1 MTLRFG
7 KSLSPWLAAWLAIS
21 LVGCG
26 SNTTGPKRSVTS
38 GTVSFDGKPVA
49 TGQIRFLPLDGPPS
63 QAPVTKGVYLVDYKG
78 GVPVGQVRVEIDSY
92 EPTGRD
98 IPIGAGGKTE
108 KEVLQTLPA
117 KFNSKSELKVE
128 IKPGQKN
135 MHNFDLK
142 S

>member
-1 MTLRFG
+1 MKLRFET
-7 KSLSPWLAAWLAIS
+7 SLRICFAAWLVVA
-21 LVGCG
+21 LMGCG
-26 SNTTGPKRSVTS
+26 GSTTGPKRSVTS

-78 GVPVGQVRVEIDSY
+78 GVPVGHVRVEIDSY
-92 EPTGRD
+92 EASGRD

-108 KEVLQTLPA
+108 KEVLQVLPA
-117 KFNSKSELKVE
+117 KFNAKSELKVE

-135 MHNFDLK
+135 THNFDLK